1 MKKDWEVK
9 ALGEVCTTSAGG
21 TPLKSH
27 KEYYLNGDIPWLRS
41 GEVCSK
47 YIDCSELFIT
57 NEGLKKSSAKLFPV
71 DTVLVAM
78 YGATAGQVGVLKF
91 ESSTNQAVCGILP
104 NSKMVPEFLYYY
116 FTYGKEKLV
125 KQAVGGAQPNISQDK
140 IKNTLIP
147 VLPVLEQK
155 MIVKNLDEKFEVIEK
170 LRKIVREQLV
180 SARELFESRIDE
192 IFENVEGKMCIMSD
206 ICDLKNGFAFKS
218 SDYVKSSNTFNI
230 RMSNIRPG
238 GQFDSEHNPRFLPDS
253 YSKKYSD
260 FLLNDG
266 DLIIAMTDMAGTP
279 KILAIPTLVKKMNNQ
294 SFLLNQRVGKLTDFS
309 DDIYI
314 PYLRYYLS
322 APKTRD
328 YLQSKG
334 VKGVQINLSKVEIM
348 NTPLKL
354 PNLKIQ
360 KSIVAELDLLSLKT
374 RELEAIFQRKIAE
387 LEDLKKSYLHEAFSG
402 KL

>member
-1 MKKDWEVK
+1 
-9 ALGEVCTTSAGG
+9 LGEVCTTSAGG

>member
-1 MKKDWEVK
+1 
-9 ALGEVCTTSAGG
+9 
-21 TPLKSH
+21 
-27 KEYYLNGDIPWLRS
+27 
-41 GEVCSK
+41 
-47 YIDCSELFIT
+47 
-57 NEGLKKSSAKLFPV
+57 
-71 DTVLVAM
+71 
-78 YGATAGQVGVLKF
+78 
-91 ESSTNQAVCGILP
+91 
-104 NSKMVPEFLYYY
+104 
-116 FTYGKEKLV
+116 
-125 KQAVGGAQPNISQDK
+125 
-140 IKNTLIP
+140 
-147 VLPVLEQK
+147 
-155 MIVKNLDEKFEVIEK
+155 
-170 LRKIVREQLV
+170 
-180 SARELFESRIDE
+180 
-192 IFENVEGKMCIMSD
+192 MSD

-218 SDYVKSSNTFNI
+218 SDYIKSSSTYNI

-266 DLIIAMTDMAGTP
+266 DLVIAMTDMAGTP

-309 DDIYI
+309 ADIYI

-360 KSIVAELDLLSLKT
+360 KSIVVELDMLSHKT
-374 RELEAIFQRKIAE
+374 RELEAIFQRKIVE
-387 LEDLKKSYLHEAFSG
+387 LEELKKSYLHEAFSG